1 MKILISE
8 ANGYSLTALDI
19 YRQFGEVI
27 ESNGDFNHIESIIE
41 EVDVLV
47 VKLKFTWN
55 EAIIA
60 RAKRLKFIVTSTTG
74 LNHIKLPTNSKIRII
89 SLKGETEFLN
99 TITPTAELTW
109 ALILNLF
116 RNIPEAINSVKNR
129 NWQRNQFIGK
139 ELSGSRLGIIGYGRL
154 GRMVAR
160 FGVAFNMNVVVYDN
174 DTSNFREVEF
184 GISFKSL
191 EETLS
196 LSDIVSIHIPLNED
210 NINYLDKEKL
220 SLLKRGSVVVN
231 TSRGEVIDEHA
242 LLEMVDNGH
251 LAGIGLD
258 VLADEVSQVPNWEKS
273 NPIINSRYF
282 GSKVL
287 VTPHIGGACSTSME
301 RTEIFVA
308 QKTETLLREEMC

>member
-8 ANGYSLTALDI
+8 ANGYSRTAINI

-27 ESNGDFNHIESIIE
+27 ESNGDLNHIESIIE
-41 EVDVLV
+41 DVDVLV
-47 VKLKFTWN
+47 VKLKFTWS

-60 RAKRLKFIVTSTTG
+60 RAKRLKIIVTSTTG
-74 LNHIKLPTNSKIRII
+74 LNHIKLPPNSDIRII
-89 SLKGETEFLN
+89 SLKGQTEFLN

-109 ALILNLF
+109 ALILNLY

-129 NWQRNQFIGK
+129 NWQRDQFIGR

-160 FGVAFNMNVVVYDN
+160 FGVAFNMDVVVYDN
-174 DTSNFREVEF
+174 DASKLQEVEF

-196 LSDIVSIHIPLNED
+196 LSDIVSIHISLNQD
-210 NINYLDKEKL
+210 NVNYLDKEKL
-220 SLLKRGSVVVN
+220 SLLKRGSIFVN
-231 TSRGEVIDEHA
+231 TSRGEIVDEHA

-258 VLADEVSQVPNWEKS
+258 VLADEVSQVPNWEQF
-273 NPIINSRYF
+273 NPIVNSRYF

-308 QKTETLLREEMC
+308 QKTETLLRESMC

>member
-8 ANGYSLTALDI
+8 ANGYSRTALDI
-19 YRQFGEVI
+19 YRQLGEVI
-27 ESNGDFNHIESIIE
+27 ESNGDLNHIESIIE

-47 VKLKFTWN
+47 VKLKFTWS

-60 RAKRLKFIVTSTTG
+60 RAKRLKCIVTSTTG
-74 LNHIKLPTNSKIRII
+74 LNHIKLPIKSNIRII
-89 SLKGETEFLN
+89 SLKEETEFLN

-109 ALILNLF
+109 ALILNLY
-116 RNIPEAINSVKNR
+116 RNIPAAINSVKNL
-129 NWQRNQFIGK
+129 NWQRNQFIGR
-139 ELSGSRLGIIGYGRL
+139 ELSGSCLGIIGYGRL

-160 FGVAFNMNVVVYDN
+160 FGIAFNMDVVVYDN
-174 DTSNFREVEF
+174 DPSKLLEVEF
-184 GISFKSL
+184 GINFKSL

-196 LSDIVSIHIPLNED
+196 QSDIVSIHIPLNED
-210 NINYLDKEKL
+210 NANYIDKKKL
-220 SLLKRGSVVVN
+220 SLLKHGSVFVN
-231 TSRGEVIDEHA
+231 TSRGEVVDEHA
-242 LLEMVDNGH
+242 LLEMVDSGH

-258 VLADEVSQVPNWEKS
+258 VLADEVSQVSNWEQS
-273 NPIINSRYF
+273 NPIINSRHF

-308 QKTETLLREEMC
+308 QKTEIFLREGMC